1 MAGDFGRCGLASAEQ
16 IKPLQREEHFKCLS
30 LHEEFF
36 FFLRVVF
43 AYLSACGQDIAKST
57 LEILVKC
64 DGKARVA
71 QKKKKC
77 LIDYTTPH
85 VRYHR

>member
-1 MAGDFGRCGLASAEQ
+1 MFISA
-16 IKPLQREEHFKCLS
+16 RGV
-30 LHEEFF
+30 FF
-36 FFLRVVF
+36 FFFFGRVVF

-71 QKKKKC
+71 QKKKN
-77 LIDYTTPH
+77 
-85 VRYHR
+85 V

>member
-1 MAGDFGRCGLASAEQ
+1 MFISA
-16 IKPLQREEHFKCLS
+16 RGV
-30 LHEEFF
+30 FF
-36 FFLRVVF
+36 FFFFGRVVF

-71 QKKKKC
+71 QKKKMFNRLYNTSRTVSPLNYPADPFLVPDRFDY
-77 LIDYTTPH
+77 LIFTDG
-85 VRYHR
+85 R

>member
-16 IKPLQREEHFKCLS
+16 IKPTQREEHFKCLS

-36 FFLRVVF
+36 FFFFFWRVVF

-71 QKKKKC
+71 QKKKN
-77 LIDYTTPH
+77 
-85 VRYHR
+85 V